1 MNANKLHGSERRR
14 EILAEIGQI
23 PVVIAGT
30 LTTRQRRR
38 GKGQLIV
45 HHQLQRWMEGR
56 NNTRHVPSDR
66 VPAVHAG
73 VEGYRRV
80 QTLIDELARLDE
92 ATALA
97 TNGDSKKK
105 PTTR

>member
-1 MNANKLHGSERRR
+1 MNTNNPHGSERRR

-23 PVVIAGT
+23 PVIIAGT

-38 GKGQLIV
+38 GKGHSIV
-45 HHQLQRWMEGR
+45 HHQLQRWREGC

-66 VPAVHAG
+66 VPTVHAG

-80 QTLIDELARLDE
+80 QTLIEELARLDE
-92 ATALA
+92 STALA

-105 PTTR
+105 LTKR